1 MKLAE
6 ALLIV
11 ALGIGSNACARKP
24 KVANVPP
31 APPKPAVAPAPAPP
45 PEPLSIP
52 QTNVHLPPPQPLTPE
67 AIATTHLP
75 GEPPQAPA
83 PQTRPAAKTRP
94 TAPRPAVEQPPT
106 PVPAPVAPPATDRP
120 TVITEVLPA
129 AELKRLQEDAAT
141 RMLEARKLLANISR
155 TRRRQQ
161 LNAVTRV
168 ETFLKQAEEARDRGD
183 MLQASELAGR
193 ALVLAREL
201 KP

>member
-1 MKLAE
+1 MKPAE

-31 APPKPAVAPAPAPP
+31 AAPKPAVSPAPAPP
-45 PEPLSIP
+45 PPPLSIP

-67 AIATTHLP
+67 AIATTQLP
-75 GEPPQAPA
+75 GEVPQEPAQPPRQPVRMR
-83 PQTRPAAKTRP
+83 PQG
-94 TAPRPAVEQPPT
+94 PRPVVEQPPA
-106 PVPAPVAPPATDRP
+106 PVTVPVAPPP
-120 TVITEVLPA
+120 SGPYTEVLKPE
-129 AELKRLQEDAAT
+129 ELKRLQDDAGAK
-141 RMLEARKLLANISR
+141 MLEARKLLANITR
-155 TRRRQQ
+155 VRRRAQQ
-161 LNAVTRV
+161 NAVTRV

-183 MLQASELAGR
+183 MLQASELATR